1 MKRDIVKFEF
11 DNRQLQVYLKPTI
24 IEEQFIRDKAAG
36 FIPGGMEK
44 LLELESKR
52 SLHLEKC
59 VVKKENSGSA
69 NDGDDEDV
77 KIDSSSPDFRIYA
90 QYHNMIENAYFYGIM
105 KTLVPNP
112 PEGFDIDS
120 LDSVNFYRLKGE
132 FEDALESFREERRTA
147 GSEKDNKGDSQ
158 LSEQA

>member
-11 DNRQLQVYLKPTI
+11 DNRQLEVYLKPTI

-59 VVKKENSGSA
+59 VVKKESSGSTD
-69 NDGDDEDV
+69 DGDDEDV

-90 QYHNMIENAYFYGIM
+90 KYHNMIENAYFYGIM

-120 LDSVNFYRLKGE
+120 LDSISFYGLKGA
-132 FEDALESFREERRTA
+132 FEDALESFREKKRAA
-147 GSEKDNKGDSQ
+147 GTEKDDPGDTQVSK
-158 LSEQA
+158 QA

>member
-11 DNRQLQVYLKPTI
+11 DNRQLEIFLKPTI
-24 IEEQFIRDKAAG
+24 IEEQVIRDKAAG

-52 SLHLEKC
+52 SFHLEKC
-59 VVKKENSGSA
+59 VVKNENSGSSG
-69 NDGDDEDV
+69 DGDDEDV

-120 LDSVNFYRLKGE
+120 LDSVSFYMLKGA
-132 FEDALESFREERRTA
+132 FEDSLESFREERRT
-147 GSEKDNKGDSQ
+147 SETEKDNPGDTQVSKP
-158 LSEQA
+158 A